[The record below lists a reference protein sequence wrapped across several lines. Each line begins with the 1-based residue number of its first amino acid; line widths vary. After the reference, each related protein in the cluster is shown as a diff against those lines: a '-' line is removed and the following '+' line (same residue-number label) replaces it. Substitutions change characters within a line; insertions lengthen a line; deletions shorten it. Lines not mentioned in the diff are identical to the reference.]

1 MPHYW
6 YRIELDSP
14 PAIGKDEKAD
24 PVKLKQKLH
33 DIAKDHPGLALE
45 ELFLVQNEN
54 AAYALYHG
62 VTESNARELASE
74 LGGEATELLL
84 VEERADWTRPGRGRS
99 AD

>member
-6 YRIELDSP
+6 YRIELNSP
-14 PAIGKDEKAD
+14 PAIGAAEKRD

-45 ELFLVQNEN
+45 ELFLIQNEN

-62 VTESNARELASE
+62 VTESSARELKSE

-84 VEERADWTRPGRGRS
+84 VEERADWNRSGGGRR